1 MMADKNK
8 IILLVED
15 EPSLIAM
22 YQAAFR
28 SSPYELLVASN
39 AAEGLKLAQ
48 GNKVDLVLLDV
59 IIPEAEGKVIEFN
72 KRVGF
77 SLLGRLKKDPKTKNV
92 PVITLTNLDS
102 PEDRTKASNLGAVD
116 YLIKANFLPKEVVE
130 TATKILNKK

>member
-1 MMADKNK
+1 MVVSKK
-8 IILLVED
+8 KTILLVED

-28 SSPYELLVASN
+28 SSPYNFLVGAD
-39 AAEGLKLAQ
+39 ATEGFKLAQ
-48 GNKVDLVLLDV
+48 ENKIDLVLLDV

-77 SLLGRLKKDPKTKNV
+77 SLLARLKKDPKIKNV
-92 PVITLTNLDS
+92 PVVTLTNLDS

-116 YLIKANFLPKEVVE
+116 YLIKANFLPKEIVE

>member
-1 MMADKNK
+1 MTVEKRK
-8 IILLVED
+8 VLLVED

-28 SSPYELLVASN
+28 SSLYELLIASD
-39 AAEGLKLAQ
+39 ATEGLRLAQ
-48 GNKVDLVLLDV
+48 ENKVELVLLDV
-59 IIPEAEGKVIEFN
+59 IIPEAEGRIIEFN

-77 SLLGRLKKDPKTKNV
+77 NLLGRLKKDPKTKDI

-102 PEDRTKASNLGAVD
+102 PEDRKKASSLGAVD

-130 TATKILNKK
+130 TANKILNKK

>member
-1 MMADKNK
+1 MALKEEK
-8 IILLVED
+8 KILLVED

-28 SSPYELLVASN
+28 SSSYELLVAAD
-39 AAEGLKLAQ
+39 AATGLKLAQ
-48 GNKVDLVLLDV
+48 ENNISLILLDV
-59 IIPEAEGKVIEFN
+59 IIPEAEGKVIEFS

-77 SLLGRLKKDPKTKNV
+77 NLLGRLKKDPKTKSI

-102 PEDRTKASNLGAVD
+102 PEDRVKASSLGAVD